1 MDGWAVSIEVGV
13 TGNPTKA
20 GPMDGWEG
28 VLFLAATYAYFLI
41 FAQFGFLSRLSEL
54 GIGQSELKPILAAMA
69 LGGIAMSLLVPRTPF
84 WTCPK
89 CRLQTGFLGCAWAAG
104 LSLLPL
110 GRVTAIGVS
119 LVIGLSLG
127 VLTVTLV
134 SHLPKWIGDRNPLVK
149 IGLGTGLGYFLCNV
163 PALFNAR
170 PATIAIVAGLLC
182 LAATVVANRSPMK
195 PEREA
200 LIPLPGQSASLP
212 FILTLAWFT
221 ALVWLDS
228 AAFYIIQHS
237 PELKS
242 GTWSGDGNLWR
253 TGALHLSAALAAGLL
268 LTRRRTATTLGLAF
282 AILGAACLLLRD
294 PDQIHLAALLYP
306 VGVSLYS
313 VALVAYPA
321 FLMVSAGFDQRARR
335 AGILYAVAGWI
346 GSAMGIGMAQNLH
359 HVPAAFV
366 GVAAILFAAPLLW
379 RLSESG
385 RRQALAVLAVCAV
398 AWVAQQALQPNP
410 PQPAQTQAQTTAQTA
425 GQTTTQTTTQTTAQ
439 TTAQRGRQVYI
450 AEGCIHCHSQYV
462 RPASPDVAMW
472 GPVRPLADVKAEEPP
487 LIGNRRQGPDL
498 SQVGGRRSPLWLRL
512 HLIDPRAVSSRSIMP
527 GYAYLFREPAPQIGH
542 DTAQSTRGDDLVAYL
557 ASLSSPGAAAH
568 YAAVTRA
575 WSPSPEDLN
584 LARQLDGE
592 QLFTKH
598 CATCH
603 IADGQ
608 ARTMASFKRLPPNLF
623 RDAFFR
629 IAPGLSEIQEQLA
642 IGRVIKYGLPGT
654 DMPGLEYLP
663 DAQVAAM
670 AEWVETQRTREL
682 AGSSTPAKPAASQ
695 TDSQ

>member
-28 VLFLAATYAYFLI
+28 ILFLAATYAYFLI

-69 LGGIAMSLLVPRTPF
+69 LGGVAMSLLVPRTPF

-110 GRVTAIGVS
+110 GRVTAMGVS
-119 LVIGLSLG
+119 LIIGLSLG

-242 GTWSGDGNLWR
+242 GTWSGNANLWR
-253 TGALHLSAALAAGLL
+253 TGALHLLAALAAGLL

-282 AILGAACLLLRD
+282 AILGAACLLLPD

-321 FLMVSAGFDQRARR
+321 FLMVSSGFDQRARR
-335 AGILYAVAGWI
+335 AGILYAVAGWV

-366 GVAAILFAAPLLW
+366 AVSAILFAAPWLW
-379 RLSESG
+379 RLQTNG
-385 RRQALAVLAVCAV
+385 RRQALAVLTVCTV
-398 AWVAQQALQPNP
+398 AWAAQQALHPNP
-410 PQPAQTQAQTTAQTA
+410 PLLAQTA
-425 GQTTTQTTTQTTAQ
+425 D
-439 TTAQRGRQVYI
+439 QRGRQVYI

-462 RPASPDVAMW
+462 RPGSADVAMW

-527 GYAYLFREPAPQIGH
+527 DYEYLFREPTPG
-542 DTAQSTRGDDLVAYL
+542 TENNTRGEDLVAYL
-557 ASLSSPGAAAH
+557 ASLTSPDATAH
-568 YAAVTRA
+568 YLAVTRG
-575 WSPSPEDLN
+575 WSPSDEVFDHSRP
-584 LARQLDGE
+584 LDGE
-592 QLFTKH
+592 QLFTEH

-603 IADGQ
+603 MADGQ
-608 ARTMASFKRLPPNLF
+608 ARTMAQASFKRLPPNLF

-629 IAPGLSEIQEQLA
+629 IAPGLSERLERLA
-642 IGRVIKYGLPGT
+642 IGRIIKYGLPGT

-663 DAQVAAM
+663 DDQVAAM
-670 AEWVETQRTREL
+670 ADWVETQRVRQL
-682 AGSSTPAKPAASQ
+682 SSAATVNKPATSR